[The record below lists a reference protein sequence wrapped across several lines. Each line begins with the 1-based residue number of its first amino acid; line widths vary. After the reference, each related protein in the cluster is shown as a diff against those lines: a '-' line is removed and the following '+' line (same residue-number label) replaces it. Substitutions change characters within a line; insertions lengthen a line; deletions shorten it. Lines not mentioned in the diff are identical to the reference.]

1 MSDTETTPA
10 PAENPFRAR
19 LPIVVAAAAVFV
31 VLLVITAITQ
41 ENVLGSIVAAYGIVG
56 GVLLG
61 ILLARTERARR
72 P

>member
-1 MSDTETTPA
+1 VSTAETPPPA
-10 PAENPFRAR
+10 ANPFRAR
-19 LPIVVAAAAVFV
+19 LPLVIVAAAVFV
-31 VLLVITAITQ
+31 VLLVVTAITQ

-56 GVLLG
+56 GILLG